1 MVVFAIALKE
11 EPGMPYIAQSRDAKF
26 NLFEWLDID
35 KILKSPLFSDF
46 GKEDFEMIVDEALKV
61 ARGTVAATNEE
72 GDRVGAKF
80 ADGKVTVPDSFK
92 SAFEEVSGAGYIGST
107 ASPEHSGMGLPEIV
121 GTAVNEFIIGANT
134 SLSLALLLTRG
145 TAHLVETFG
154 TDELKKI
161 ICEKM
166 YTGTWAGTMCLTEPQ
181 AGSDLG
187 DIQTKAIKQP
197 DGSYHLQGQKI
208 FITWGEHDITGN
220 IIHAVLARTPE
231 APVGSKGLSLFIV
244 PKMRI
249 NPDGSTGEFNNVV
262 CAGIEHKMGIH
273 GSPTCTLLFGEK
285 GPSVGWILGK
295 ERMGLPYMFQMM
307 NAARYEV
314 GLQGLAIASAA
325 YETALSY
332 TKERKQ
338 GRPYNQKDP
347 HYPQVP
353 IVEHPETRRT
363 LAVQKSLLEAMRA
376 IQFYTAWCL
385 DMAAISEGEE
395 KNYYQGFVE
404 LFTPICKAW
413 CTDRGFEI
421 TSHALQCYGGYGFTK
436 EMPAE
441 QYMRDARIAPIYEGT
456 NAIQALDLV
465 GRKFKL
471 QSGEP
476 VRKLLAMAKAKAVE
490 LENDPL
496 FSRAAKNLMEAV
508 DLANSVCEKMMAA
521 NKDVLFIS
529 MNAVPVLDLLGE
541 TLGGYFLLSQ
551 AEVARKKLEEIA
563 ASSAKERKELLSEN
577 ENARFY
583 HNKIQ
588 SALFF
593 GARILPFVKARVAGT
608 DQETSA
614 MDFVF

>member
-1 MVVFAIALKE
+1 
-11 EPGMPYIAQSRDAKF
+11 MPYIAQSRDSKF
-26 NLFEWLDID
+26 NLFEWLETD
-35 KILKSPLFSDF
+35 KIFKSERFSDF
-46 GKEDFEMIVDEALKV
+46 GREDLEMIVDEALKV
-61 ARGTVAATNEE
+61 AKGTVAATNED
-72 GDRVGAKF
+72 GDRIGAKF
-80 ADGKVTVPDSFK
+80 EGGKVSLPVSFS
-92 SAFEEVSGAGYIGST
+92 SAYEEVAGAGYIGST
-107 ASPEHSGMGLPEIV
+107 ASPEFSGMGLPEIV

-134 SLSLALLLTRG
+134 ALSLALLLTRG
-145 TAHLVETFG
+145 TAHLIETFG
-154 TDELKKI
+154 NDEMKSL

-187 DIQTKAIKQP
+187 DIQTKAIKQS
-197 DGSYHLQGQKI
+197 DGTYHLQGQKI
-208 FITWGEHDITGN
+208 FITWGDHEITGN

-231 APVGSKGLSLFIV
+231 APVGPKGLSLFVV
-244 PKMRI
+244 PKRRI
-249 NPDGSTGEFNNVV
+249 NPDGSVGEDNNVTT
-262 CAGIEHKMGIH
+262 AGIEHKMGIH

-325 YETALSY
+325 HEAAVSY
-332 TKERKQ
+332 TKERRQ
-338 GRPYNQKDP
+338 GRPYNLKDP
-347 HYPQVP
+347 HQPQIP
-353 IVEHPETRRT
+353 IIEHPETRRT
-363 LAVQKSLLEAMRA
+363 LAMQKATLEAMRA
-376 IQFYTAWCL
+376 IQFYTAWCM
-385 DMAAISEGEE
+385 DMASITEGDE

-471 QSGEP
+471 QGGAP
-476 VRKLLAMAKAKAVE
+476 VRKLLADAGEKAASLRK
-490 LENDPL
+490 DPL
-496 FSRAAKNLMEAV
+496 FSKAATNLGEAV
-508 DLANSVCEKMMAA
+508 ESALAVCEKMMAE
-521 NKDVLFIS
+521 NKDLLFMA
-529 MNAVPVLDLLGE
+529 MNAVPVLDIMGE

-563 ASSAKERKELLSEN
+563 ASSGKEKAQLLSEN

-583 HNKIQ
+583 NNKIQ
-588 SALFF
+588 SALYF
-593 GARILPFVKARVAGT
+593 GSRILPLVKAKAAGM
-608 DQETSA
+608 EHEGSA
-614 MDFVF
+614 MEFVF

>member
-1 MVVFAIALKE
+1 
-11 EPGMPYIAQSRDAKF
+11 MPYIAQSRDAKF
-26 NLFEWLDID
+26 NLFEWLDTD
-35 KILKSPLFSDF
+35 KILNSELFSEF
-46 GKEDFEMIVDEALKV
+46 GKEDLEMIVEEALKV
-61 ARGTVAATNEE
+61 SKGSIAETNEA
-72 GDRVGAKF
+72 GDKIGAKF
-80 ADGKVTVPDSFK
+80 SDGRVTVPGSFK
-92 SAFEEVSGAGYIGST
+92 SAFEEVAGAGYIGST
-107 ASPEHSGMGLPEIV
+107 ASPEYSGMGLPEV
-121 GTAVNEFIIGANT
+121 AGTAVNEFIIGANT

-154 TDELKKI
+154 TGQLKEL
-161 ICEKM
+161 ICDKM

-187 DIQTKAIKQP
+187 DIQTKAIKQA

-249 NPDGSTGEFNNVV
+249 NPDGTVGESNNVT

-325 YETALSY
+325 HEAAVSY
-332 TKERKQ
+332 AKERRQ
-338 GRPYNQKDP
+338 GRPYNQRDP

-353 IVEHPETRRT
+353 IMEHPDMRRT
-363 LAVQKSLLEAMRA
+363 LATQKSILEAMRA
-376 IQFYTAWCL
+376 IQFYTAWCM
-385 DMAAISEGEE
+385 DMATISSGDE

-421 TSHALQCYGGYGFTK
+421 TSYALQCYGGYGFTK

-471 QSGEP
+471 QGGDP
-476 VRKLLAMAKAKAVE
+476 VRRLLEQAMAKAVE
-490 LENDPL
+490 LQSDPL
-496 FSRAAKNLMEAV
+496 FGRAARNLKEAV
-508 DLANSVCEKMMAA
+508 ELSSSVCEKMMSE
-521 NKDVLFIS
+521 NKDPLFVS
-529 MNAVPVLDLLGE
+529 MNAVPVLDILGE

-551 AEVARKKLEEIA
+551 AEVARKKLDDILT
-563 ASSAKERKELLSEN
+563 SSNKEKSELLSDN

-593 GARILPFVKARVAGT
+593 GARVLPFVKAKVDGM
-608 DQETSA
+608 ENEKSA
-614 MDFVF
+614 MEFVF